1 MSSSAPDEAAP
12 RADLNHSV
20 ACHCGAVRGRF
31 RCDPDRIAVWD
42 CNCSDCSMR
51 GNAHFVVPASD
62 FGLDMPAVTFERCTV
77 LYVWGTEAARRRFCR
92 VCGILPW
99 YTPRSNPNGVGITP
113 ACASFD
119 PARSAPTIC
128 RRSFDGRNWEE
139 SYAASAIA
147 SESEG

>member
-62 FGLDMPAVTFERCTV
+62 FGLDMPAVTF
-77 LYVWGTEAARRRFCR
+77 
-92 VCGILPW
+92 
-99 YTPRSNPNGVGITP
+99 
-113 ACASFD
+113 
-119 PARSAPTIC
+119 
-128 RRSFDGRNWEE
+128 
-139 SYAASAIA
+139 
-147 SESEG
+147 